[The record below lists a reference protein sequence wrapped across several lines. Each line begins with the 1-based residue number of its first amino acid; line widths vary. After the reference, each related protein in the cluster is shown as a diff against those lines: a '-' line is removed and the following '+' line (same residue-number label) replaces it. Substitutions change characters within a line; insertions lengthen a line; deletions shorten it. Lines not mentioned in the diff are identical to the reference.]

1 MNDAASVQRM
11 ALEQDQRISEVV
23 KRERS
28 RLGNFIRRRV
38 PDPRDAEDILQE
50 VFYELVEANRLLMP
64 IDHVTGWL
72 FRVARNRII
81 DLFRKKKPESF
92 SDAAVEDEDGELLR
106 LEDLLPSPDAGPE
119 ALYARSVLLDEL
131 EAALDELPDEQREVF
146 VAHELEGLS
155 FKEIAAETGVSVN
168 TLLSRKR
175 YAVLHLRERLAGA
188 FTTNLRKHE
197 GTEYEKEN
205 DFHGSAGDSGDAAIY
220 LHRRRS
226 SAASVELAAAAALR
240 LAPDYVLAGSGNS
253 GAVPDT
259 VRRLWRPRL
268 PPLQLAAAHGR
279 ALAAHDARG
288 AGKIPAGYAR
298 TVRLRCTPAAEAKP

>member
-1 MNDAASVQRM
+1 MNDAASLERM

-28 RLGNFIRRRV
+28 RLGSFIRRRV

-92 SDAAVEDEDGELLR
+92 SDAGVEDEDGELLR
-106 LEDLLPSPDAGPE
+106 LEDLLPSPDAGPD
-119 ALYARSVLLDEL
+119 ALYARGVLLDEL
-131 EAALDELPDEQREVF
+131 EIALDELPDEQREVF

-155 FKEIAAETGVSVN
+155 FKEIAAETGVNVN

-175 YAVLHLRERLAGA
+175 YAVLHLRERLQ
-188 FTTNLRKHE
+188 K
-197 GTEYEKEN
+197 
-205 DFHGSAGDSGDAAIY
+205 IY
-220 LHRRRS
+220 DEFMK
-226 SAASVELAAAAALR
+226 A
-240 LAPDYVLAGSGNS
+240 
-253 GAVPDT
+253 
-259 VRRLWRPRL
+259 
-268 PPLQLAAAHGR
+268 
-279 ALAAHDARG
+279 
-288 AGKIPAGYAR
+288 
-298 TVRLRCTPAAEAKP
+298 